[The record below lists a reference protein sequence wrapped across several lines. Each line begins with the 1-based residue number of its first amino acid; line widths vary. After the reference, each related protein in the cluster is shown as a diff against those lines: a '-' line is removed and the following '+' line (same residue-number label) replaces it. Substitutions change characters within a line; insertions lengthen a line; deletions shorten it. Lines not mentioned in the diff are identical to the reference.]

1 MTVPQIKIIV
11 NGSEKSTIE
20 LLRNNLFL
28 NATRDMH
35 TCWALVEAERDRP
48 GLNYKGICVL
58 IGSVENKV
66 LDRWT
71 KER

>member
-11 NGSEKSTIE
+11 NGSEKNTIE

-48 GLNYKGICVL
+48 GLNY
-58 IGSVENKV
+58 
-66 LDRWT
+66 
-71 KER
+71 